1 MSRNNKKEDTREQTN
16 YERIEAPPEK
26 GLTAEQATERMWQGL
41 NNVNTQPKSK
51 SIKRIFYDNIVTLF
65 NILNIILGIAVF
77 AVGSYRNLLF
87 LGVMF
92 FNTVIGIIQEIRA
105 KKAIDKLSIV
115 SAARAVVVRDGEKQ
129 TINTEDIVL
138 DDIVEFSQG
147 NQITVDSIL
156 ISGECD
162 VNESLLTG
170 EADAI
175 HKIKGDT
182 IYSGSFVI
190 SGKCLAR
197 VEHVGADNYA
207 SKISAEAKY
216 VKKINSEIMITLK
229 TIIKYL
235 TFVIFPL
242 TALLFIRQYFVSYDS
257 SQSVVTLFG
266 EISFHLQD
274 VVVSCVASVTS
285 IIPEGLMLLTSTVLA
300 VGVIR
305 LSRYKVLVQE
315 LYCIETL
322 ARVDV
327 LCLDKT
333 GTITEGCMEVAD
345 IIPYGEYE
353 KENLEDIL
361 CALTSSLDDTNATF
375 TALHDKYGE
384 GSEMKAD
391 RVIPFSSEKKWSGA
405 HFEGFGSCIMGAAEF
420 ILKDIPTDLRQLLDS
435 YSRNYRAIV
444 VAYSRNDFS
453 GKELP
458 KDIQVVGIALLN
470 DKIRSEAPQT
480 LRYFA
485 EQNVNVKIISG
496 DNPITVS
503 DVARRAGVNGYEK
516 YVDASTLRTD
526 EDICEA
532 VEKYTVFGRVTPA
545 QKKKFV
551 VALKEMGHTVAM
563 TGDGVNDVLALK
575 EADCS
580 IAMAAGSDAA
590 RSVSQLVLLDSN
602 FASMPKVVAEGRRS
616 INNIQRSATLFITK
630 TLFSILLALLYIFVS
645 AQYPFMPI
653 QYTLINAF
661 TIGMPSLILALE
673 PNKDRIKGVFL
684 FNILKN
690 SLPAAIT
697 ILLSIVMCIISQSI
711 FSLTDME
718 YSTLS
723 VCILAAA
730 SMMLL
735 FRISMPFNALRT
747 VLFIV
752 MGIGLVAGLLCFRDF
767 YGVNIFN
774 ISTFSITL
782 VLILCVMFVISL
794 IIFIGLTRIVEKYSP
809 ALEKRIEDYRAVKK
823 FKKHKK

>member
-1 MSRNNKKEDTREQTN
+1 MEEKKQISEELVN
-16 YERIEAPPEK
+16 AHCERIETRPDS
-26 GLTAEQATERMWQGL
+26 GLTSEQAMKRKKDGFY
-41 NNVNTQPKSK
+41 NKNTQPKGK

-65 NILNIILGIAVF
+65 NIMNIILGISVF
-77 AVGSYRNLLF
+77 VVGSYKNMLF

-92 FNTVIGIIQEIRA
+92 FNTSIGIIQEVRA
-105 KKAIDKLSIV
+105 KKAIDKLAIV
-115 SAARAVVVRDGEKQ
+115 SASKANLIRDGKKIS
-129 TINTEDIVL
+129 INTEEVVI
-138 DDIVEFSQG
+138 DDIIEFSQG
-147 NQITVDSIL
+147 NQIPVDSVL

-170 EADAI
+170 ESDAI
-175 HKIKGDT
+175 HKKQGDT
-182 IYSGSFVI
+182 VLSGSFVV

-216 VKKINSEIMITLK
+216 IKKINSEIMITLE
-229 TIIKYL
+229 TIIKAL
-235 TFVIFPL
+235 AFVILPL
-242 TALLFIRQYFVSYDS
+242 TAILFVRQYFVSFD
-257 SQSVVTLFG
+257 QSITVDTLFG
-266 EISFHLQD
+266 TITEHMQS

-300 VGVIR
+300 VSVVR

-345 IIPYGEYE
+345 VVPYGDAE
-353 KENLEDIL
+353 KENTEDVLRAL
-361 CALTSSLDDTNATF
+361 CSSLEDTNATF
-375 TALHDKYGE
+375 EALHERYGE
-384 GSEMKAD
+384 GSTLKAD
-391 RVIPFSSEKKWSGA
+391 TVIPFASEKKWSGA
-405 HFEGFGSCIMGAAEF
+405 HFGENGSYIMGAAEF
-420 ILKDIPTDLRQLLDS
+420 ILKTVPSDLRQLLDG
-435 YSRNYRAIV
+435 YSRNYRTITICH
-444 VAYSRNDFS
+444 SDNEFN

-458 KDIQVVGIALLN
+458 EDIKVIGVALLN
-470 DKIRSEAPQT
+470 DKIRKEAPKT

-485 EQNVNVKIISG
+485 DQNVEVKIISG

-503 DVARRAGVNGYEK
+503 DVARRAEVMHYEK
-516 YVDASTLRTD
+516 YVDASTLKTD
-526 EDICEA
+526 EDIANAIEN
-532 VEKYTVFGRVTPA
+532 YTVFGRVTPA

-551 VALKEMGHTVAM
+551 IALKHRGHTVAM

-590 RSVSQLVLLDSN
+590 RSVAQLVLLDSN

-616 INNIQRSATLFITK
+616 INNIQRSATLFISK
-630 TLFSILLALLYIFVS
+630 TVFSILLALLFILIT
-645 AQYPFMPI
+645 APYPFMPI

-661 TIGMPSLILALE
+661 TIGIPSLILALE
-673 PNKDRIKGVFL
+673 PNKDRIKGIFI

-690 SLPAAIT
+690 AIPAGVT
-697 ILLSIVMCIISQSI
+697 ILFSIIMSVISMKILSLSHI
-711 FSLTDME
+711 E

-723 VCILAAA
+723 VCILTAV

-735 FRISMPFNALRT
+735 FKISMPFNPLRT
-747 VLFIV
+747 ALFAV
-752 MGIGLVAGLLCFRDF
+752 MNIGMIIGLLCFRNF
-767 YGVNIFN
+767 MGYNLFG
-774 ISTFSITL
+774 ISEFDIRLLITFA
-782 VLILCVMFVISL
+782 VLFVISL
-794 IIFIGLTRIVEKYSP
+794 LIFILITYVVEKYAPSIEIKI
-809 ALEKRIEDYRAVKK
+809 EKRRMKKRVKVK
-823 FKKHKK
+823 